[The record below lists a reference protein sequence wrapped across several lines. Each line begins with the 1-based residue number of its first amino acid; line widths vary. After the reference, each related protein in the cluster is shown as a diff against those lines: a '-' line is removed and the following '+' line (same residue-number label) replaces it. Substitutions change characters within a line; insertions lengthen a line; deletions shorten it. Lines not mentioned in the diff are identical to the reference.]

1 MEEHP
6 MMIGLKCN
14 QELLQQ
20 LIAVQAIMR
29 SPSKSDTLRRLI
41 QDAHEKFFADKLTGN
56 SKESK

>member
-1 MEEHP
+1 